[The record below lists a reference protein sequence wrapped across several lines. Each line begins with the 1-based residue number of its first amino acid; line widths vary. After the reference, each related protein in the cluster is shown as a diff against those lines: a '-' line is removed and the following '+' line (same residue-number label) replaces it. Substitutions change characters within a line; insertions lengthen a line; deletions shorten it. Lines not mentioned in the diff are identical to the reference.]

1 MGVSAPWLFKMALGE
16 EQVDQIAVEDQTY
29 EEIKNDEV
37 GEEGTKR
44 RRDTDLAEKQ

>member
-1 MGVSAPWLFKMALGE
+1 MALGE

-37 GEEGTKR
+37 GEEEIGEEEIGEEGTKR
-44 RRDTDLAEKQ
+44 RRDTDPAEKQ